1 MSVRMEVKVG
11 VRLKMIGEF
20 ARWGVSLGEYDVMNV
35 LRTVGDVAK
44 KQLKARAKRLTLVV
58 VD

>member
-11 VRLKMIGEF
+11 VRLKMVGEF
-20 ARWGVSLGEYDVMNV
+20 AKWGVSLGEYDMMNV
-35 LRTVGDVAK
+35 LRTMGDVAK
-44 KQLKARAKRLTLVV
+44 KQLKARAKRITFA